1 VEAVQDIAQ
10 LQVQEALLQ
19 AVKEILAV
27 LVLILFQLSQ
37 VQAEEVLAQ
46 LEEMQYQV
54 GLVLEVEDLLITR
67 LGVALHQQDKT
78 QMELIGMQA
87 VVAVQQLGTQVQ
99 QRQERVD

>member
-1 VEAVQDIAQ
+1 
-10 LQVQEALLQ
+10 
-19 AVKEILAV
+19 
-27 LVLILFQLSQ
+27 
-37 VQAEEVLAQ
+37 
-46 LEEMQYQV
+46 
-54 GLVLEVEDLLITR
+54 VLEVEDLLITR